1 MRAGLTLWNIGL
13 LTLLLLAAVGS
24 ASAQQGSWIEL
35 GVGSASKI
43 STSAYIPGNTGKGT
57 VCSIRLKLDGAGG
70 IELNGLTVHFGNGQ
84 TMRFVVDDKVGPDST
99 SKTSSLP
106 GPPRTVRGLDIV
118 YSLQDKKLPP
128 PAIHLW
134 GYSMPNVDGCPR

>member
-1 MRAGLTLWNIGL
+1 MRAGLILCHIGL
-13 LTLLLLAAVGS
+13 FGVLLAAG
-24 ASAQQGSWIEL
+24 AGNAAAQQGSWIEL
-35 GVGSASKI
+35 GVGSASRI

-57 VCSIRLKLDGAGG
+57 VCSIRLKLDGAGV
-70 IELNGLTVHFGNGQ
+70 ELNGLTVHFGNGQ

-118 YSLQDKKLPP
+118 YSLQDKSLPP